1 MSHESLNKGFPLSFA
16 QQRLWLM
23 DQLEPGN
30 PSYNISGGLLFSGEL
45 KIEAL
50 EQAFTE
56 IARRHAS
63 LRTTFATIDN
73 QPAQF
78 IAAIAPVSLRVTD
91 LSELPIA
98 ERELQLKDLALTDA
112 RRPFDL
118 AHGPLW
124 RVQLVR
130 SGATEHVLLLSLHHI
145 IGDGWSLRLLV
156 NEISA
161 LYQAFS
167 SGKPSP
173 LPELKIQYVD
183 YAAWQRQW
191 QEKIVA
197 GHLDYWKAQ
206 LGGPLPALELPAD
219 KARPPVRTYRGA
231 HLPISFSIADTG
243 ALRQLSRR
251 HGMTLFMN

>member
-1 MSHESLNKGFPLSFA
+1 MSSLSIDPVSAAQKREFMTNMSYESLKKAKAFPLSFA

-23 DQLEPGN
+23 DQLEPDN

-63 LRTTFATIDN
+63 LRTTFAIVNN

-78 IAAIAPVSLRVTD
+78 ISPIEPVSLPVTD
-91 LSELPIA
+91 LSELTIT
-98 ERELQLKDLALTDA
+98 EREAELKELAQAEA

-124 RVQLVR
+124 RAQLVR
-130 SGATEHVLLLSLHHI
+130 LSATEHVLLLSLHHI
-145 IGDGWSLRLLV
+145 IGDGWSLRVLV
-156 NEISA
+156 NELST

-167 SGKPSP
+167 SRRPSP
-173 LPELKIQYVD
+173 LPELK
-183 YAAWQRQW
+183 
-191 QEKIVA
+191 
-197 GHLDYWKAQ
+197 
-206 LGGPLPALELPAD
+206 
-219 KARPPVRTYRGA
+219 
-231 HLPISFSIADTG
+231 
-243 ALRQLSRR
+243 
-251 HGMTLFMN
+251 